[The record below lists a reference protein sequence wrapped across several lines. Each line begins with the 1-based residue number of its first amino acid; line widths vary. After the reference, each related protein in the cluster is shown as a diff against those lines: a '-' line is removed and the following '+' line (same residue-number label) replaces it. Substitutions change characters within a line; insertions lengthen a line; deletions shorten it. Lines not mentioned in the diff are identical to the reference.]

1 MTSKAVPPPVP
12 LDVFEAI
19 VNALL
24 VAIAEAGLATCHG
37 YNDRERLAERF
48 ERAAEHS
55 LPPSPHGDAMKSLL
69 RAVAAIVQN
78 PESKPQ
84 TFTIP

>member
-1 MTSKAVPPPVP
+1 MTLKAAPPPVP
-12 LDVFEAI
+12 FDVFEAI
-19 VNALL
+19 INGLL

-48 ERAAEHS
+48 QRAAENS
-55 LPPSPHGDAMKSLL
+55 LPESPYRDAMKSLL

-78 PESKPQ
+78 PDSKPQ
-84 TFTIP
+84 SFTIQ